1 MSANRY
7 APWVRRLH
15 WAVAWFIVFTLV
27 LIEIKGWFPRGSAT
41 RTAVKWGH
49 MQFGIAVLLLMLP
62 RLLVRL
68 RHAAPPITPPLPR
81 WQDVLSKLVHLSL
94 YLLAF
99 AVPLLGVSMMFIAGK
114 PWNLLGLP
122 LPVMATPDPV
132 LKAGIAHLWFVTIHP
147 FDDGNGRIARAIADL
162 ALARAEGTA
171 QRFYSMSA
179 QIRTERKA
187 YYDMLEATQKGD
199 LDITPWLVWFI
210 DCLDHAFDGAEVILA
225 GVIRKARFWEAIA
238 EQKLNERQRK
248 IINRLLDGFEGKLTS
263 GKWAA
268 LAKCSPDTALR
279 DISELIRLGV
289 LRRSEAGGRSTSYE
303 LSGTG
308 ERA

>member
-15 WAVAWFIVFTLV
+15 WAVAWFIVFALV

-122 LPVMATPDPV
+122 LPVMATPDPDLAHALEGIHETIGNV
-132 LKAGIAHLWFVTIHP
+132 LMWLAIAHAAAAVFHHFVQR
-147 FDDGNGRIARAIADL
+147 DDTLLRMLPEGRKR
-162 ALARAEGTA
+162 
-171 QRFYSMSA
+171 
-179 QIRTERKA
+179 IR
-187 YYDMLEATQKGD
+187 
-199 LDITPWLVWFI
+199 
-210 DCLDHAFDGAEVILA
+210 
-225 GVIRKARFWEAIA
+225 
-238 EQKLNERQRK
+238 
-248 IINRLLDGFEGKLTS
+248 
-263 GKWAA
+263 
-268 LAKCSPDTALR
+268 
-279 DISELIRLGV
+279 
-289 LRRSEAGGRSTSYE
+289 
-303 LSGTG
+303 
-308 ERA
+308 